1 MILKALQPYA
11 AYFALA
17 AAALVFTAG
26 WKVRDWQCKAATA
39 TAAVEV
45 NKELG
50 RRQGIIDAKSRE
62 FEELRATLDTN
73 EGVRT
78 NTIREIFRA
87 VPSPPAE
94 CDPPAALRGV
104 LASAVS
110 DANAAA
116 SGQPVQPVL
125 AAPGAAGPTDRP

>member
-1 MILKALQPYA
+1 MILTLLRPYA
-11 AYFALA
+11 AYIAIA
-17 AAALVFTAG
+17 AAVLVFTAG
-26 WKVRDWQCKAATA
+26 WKVRDWQCKAAVA
-39 TAAVEV
+39 SGAEAVA
-45 NKELG
+45 KELG
-50 RRQGIIDAKSRE
+50 RRQGVIDEKSRE
-62 FEELRATLDTN
+62 FEELRATLDAN

-94 CDPPAALRGV
+94 CAPPTALRGV

-116 SGQPVQPVL
+116 SGEPVQPVPP
-125 AAPGAAGPTDRP
+125 AAGAARPAD

>member
-1 MILKALQPYA
+1 MILTLLRSYA
-11 AYFALA
+11 VYFALA
-17 AAALVFTAG
+17 AAAIVFAAG

-39 TAAVEV
+39 TAAAAVA
-45 NKELG
+45 KELG
-50 RRQGIIDAKSRE
+50 RQQGVIDEKSRE
-62 FEELRATLDTN
+62 FEDLRATLDTN

-94 CDPPAALRGV
+94 CDPPAVLRGV

-116 SGQPVQPVL
+116 SGKPVQPVPP
-125 AAPGAAGPTDRP
+125 ATGAAGPAD

>member
-1 MILKALQPYA
+1 MAAMLRPYTI
-11 AYFALA
+11 YFALA
-17 AAALVFTAG
+17 VMAIVFAAG

-39 TAAVEV
+39 AASAQVAE
-45 NKELG
+45 ELG
-50 RRQGIIDAKSRE
+50 RRQGVIDEKSRE
-62 FEELRATLDTN
+62 FEELRATLDAN

-78 NTIREIFRA
+78 NTIREIFRD

-94 CDPPAALRGV
+94 CAPPTALRGV

-116 SGQPVQPVL
+116 SGKPVQPVPP
-125 AAPGAAGPTDRP
+125 ATGAADPAD